1 MTKRGSNEDEDL
13 SKKVVLV
20 LAIVV
25 VLIVA
30 TSTWLVL
37 NKLSGIDVQQP
48 QPKTVTITKVVEQFA
63 PPGGVVGLTILTA
76 PKENE

>member
-1 MTKRGSNEDEDL
+1 MAKRGKEEEDL
-13 SKKVVLV
+13 NNKVVLI

-37 NKLSGIDVQQP
+37 NKLTGIDVKQP
-48 QPKTVTITKVVEQFA
+48 QPKTVTITKVVEQSA
-63 PPGGVVGLTILTA
+63 PPGGIVGLSIL
-76 PKENE
+76 PRPEEDR

>member
-1 MTKRGSNEDEDL
+1 MAKRGKEEEDL
-13 SKKVVLV
+13 NNKVVLI

-37 NKLSGIDVQQP
+37 NKLTGIDVKQP
-48 QPKTVTITKVVEQFA
+48 QPKTVTITKVVEMS
-63 PPGGVVGLTILTA
+63 PPTGSVVGLTILPQ
-76 PKENE
+76 PKEDM

>member
-1 MTKRGSNEDEDL
+1 MVKRGSNENEDL

-25 VLIVA
+25 ILIVA

-37 NKLSGIDVQQP
+37 NKLSGIDVQQS
-48 QPKTVTITKVVEQFA
+48 QPKTVTITKVVEQSP
-63 PPGGVVGLTILTA
+63 PPGSVVGLTILAA
-76 PKENE
+76 PKGNE